1 MAVLDINLEIPQSAN
16 NQKKGLDID
25 LSNIL
30 AGNTLKTSDLFPKD
44 PDIQP
49 TKNPQ
54 EEASISQMGLALGTE
69 IAIGETGR
77 IAGATAAGPLGY
89 IVGGLSAGAAGSYI
103 AQRMI
108 NPDNISYGRILADS
122 FINLIPGSK
131 SKKGMEAVKDAVVR
145 QGGIGAGIA
154 AGGVTV
160 EKGFDEGRMPTI
172 DELTSAGFTGAL
184 LGAGLGLTGA
194 AFSKT
199 YSKIQGLESRDVLKL
214 VETDKDV
221 KLLSDKINGLSKKQL
236 ETFKIENEETYLRF
250 RENWDDENIRQR
262 LIQDE
267 VAGGL
272 YKDGGILKTLG
283 KDDAD
288 YYLQKRLAE
297 QKIKDQ
303 TDLLIDS
310 NKLIN
315 DGLIRKVGILNKTP
329 GMESRTV
336 EEFSKDL
343 DTILLAKYAPK
354 VNKRLGADGRSGMTN
369 QSAKAT
375 LDKMKKNGTL
385 DLLDTEIKELQ
396 FLSKKILDTAEGGG
410 LVSKEQ
416 AAIWRKERP
425 DYVPLNRI
433 VDETDIKSYFNPRN
447 AFGEVRTTGIKQLKG
462 SDLEV
467 GSIRKN
473 INESL
478 AQTIRRA
485 ETNKANIAFK
495 RLLDQN
501 KDVADSIVNVRADKQ
516 PYYKQVETDKFQDN
530 VKPSDTTLS
539 VFEDGKKTLIDFK
552 DKTLAEAFKG
562 RPKQEMN
569 EYVKAIFNGATW
581 INRKLGSLYTR
592 YSPEFMI
599 PNLSRDRTEAF
610 VNSMTKLGFKSPVSR
625 QAAQLLNPKNIGT
638 DMKTVYKIEMK
649 KAKAETPAEIKLFEE
664 YKDFKQSGGA
674 VGGYGLSTVQQ
685 VEDKVARLADM
696 TKDGTFFTASMK
708 QRIDK
713 VDDLVNNFN
722 KMFEDGTRF
731 GVFRMMKNQGFS
743 SDKAALAARN
753 SSFDPT
759 LGGKQVGLIRAG
771 YLFANPAIQANKVL
785 FGNVFKKD
793 PDGTRRN
800 LVRTLGGLMAIT
812 GAIDYYN
819 TYKDPEWREKLKST
833 NGSNWVTN
841 RNLVFIT
848 GENEDGELNYVSLP
862 IGYALVP
869 LKVSMDKVQQAI
881 RQDLN
886 QEPGAV
892 AKEIG
897 EEFFDTLSPFGGSPV
912 PTPLRPY
919 SELIANEDGLGRA
932 IRPEW
937 LETRNMHSSE
947 KVFPWTA
954 QTYGGEMAMNLADTA
969 KNLGY
974 EVSPESLKYLAATY
988 FGGPGQFLQR
998 ILNVTSKIYNG
1009 QAPSPRDIPILRR
1022 FYGESYDEVFA
1033 ARAGKFSEIEQIQKE
1048 DNTEK
1053 ARNGRLAYDIFKRME
1068 DAKPNERRKILA
1080 DEILKNPENMNEQV
1094 IKGITK
1100 RIKNKQMGL
1109 TSTDA
1114 RVKSLSINKRAEYLA
1129 DQMQTMTIPQ
1139 IQKYIK
1145 DQQNKG
1151 ILTDNVKEVLVR
1163 LRQFQD
1169 IKLRKT
1175 E

>member
-785 FGNVFKKD
+785 FKNVFK
-793 PDGTRRN
+793 TREN
-800 LVRTLGGLMAIT
+800 VAKTLGGLMAIT
-812 GAIDYYN
+812 GAVDYYN
-819 TYKDPEWREKLKST
+819 TYRDPEWREKLKST

>member
-1 MAVLDINLEIPQSAN
+1 MAVLDIDLEIPQSAN

-49 TKNPQ
+49 TRNPQ

-77 IAGATAAGPLGY
+77 IAGATVAGPLGY

-315 DGLIRKVGILNKTP
+315 DGLIRKAGILNKTP

-343 DTILLAKYAPK
+343 DTILLAKYAPE
-354 VNKRLGADGRSGMTN
+354 VNRRLGENNRAGMSN
-369 QSAKAT
+369 ESAKAT

-410 LVSKEQ
+410 LVSKTQ
-416 AAIWRKERP
+416 ADIWRKERP

-433 VDETDIKSYFNPRN
+433 SDETDIKSYFNTGKN

-462 SDLEV
+462 SNLEV
-467 GSIRKN
+467 DSIRKN

-516 PYYKQVETDKFQDN
+516 PYYKQVEVDKFQDN

-539 VFEDGKKTLIDFK
+539 VFEDGQRTLIDFK

-562 RPKQEMN
+562 RPKEEMN
-569 EYVKAIFNGATW
+569 QYVKAVFNGATW

-610 VNSMTKLGFKSPVSR
+610 VNSMTKLGFKNPVSK

-696 TKDGTFFTASMK
+696 TKDGAFFTASMK
-708 QRIDK
+708 QKIDK

-759 LGGKQVGLIRAG
+759 LGGKQVGLLRAG

-785 FGNVFKKD
+785 FTNVFKSKE
-793 PDGTRRN
+793 N
-800 LVRTLGGLMAIT
+800 IAKTLGGLMAIT
-812 GAIDYYN
+812 GAVDYYN
-819 TYKDPEWREKLKST
+819 TYRDPEWREKLKST

-892 AKEIG
+892 AKEIRD
-897 EEFFDTLSPFGGSPV
+897 EFFDTLSPFGGSLV
-912 PTPLRPY
+912 PTPARPY
-919 SELIANEDGLGRA
+919 TELIANEDGLGRA

-937 LETRNMHSSE
+937 LETRNIHSSE
-947 KVFPWTA
+947 KIFPWTA

-974 EVSPESLKYLAATY
+974 EVSPESLKYLAGTY

-998 ILNVTSKIYNG
+998 ILNVTSKMYNG

-1080 DEILKNPENMNEQV
+1080 DEVLKNPENMNEQV

-1109 TSTDA
+1109 TSADA

-1129 DQMQTMTIPQ
+1129 NQMQTMTIPQ

>member
-194 AFSKT
+194 AFSKV
-199 YSKIQGLESRDVLKL
+199 YSKIEGLESRDVLKL
-214 VETDKDV
+214 IETDKDV

-785 FGNVFKKD
+785 FKNVFK
-793 PDGTRRN
+793 TREN
-800 LVRTLGGLMAIT
+800 VAKTLGGLMAIT
-812 GAIDYYN
+812 GAVDYYN
-819 TYKDPEWREKLKST
+819 TYRDPEWREKLKST

>member
-343 DTILLAKYAPK
+343 DTILLAKYAPE
-354 VNKRLGADGRSGMTN
+354 VNKRLGKNNRAGMSDE
-369 QSAKAT
+369 SAKAT

-785 FGNVFKKD
+785 FKNVFK
-793 PDGTRRN
+793 TREN
-800 LVRTLGGLMAIT
+800 VAKTLGGLMAIT
-812 GAIDYYN
+812 GAVDYYN
-819 TYKDPEWREKLKST
+819 TYRDPEWREKLKST

-954 QTYGGEMAMNLADTA
+954 HTYGGEMAMNLADTA

-974 EVSPESLKYLAATY
+974 EVSPDSLKYLAATY

>member
-1 MAVLDINLEIPQSAN
+1 MAVLDIELKTPQPVN
-16 NQKKGLDID
+16 NQSKGLDID
-25 LSNIL
+25 LSNVL
-30 AGNTLKTSDLFPKD
+30 AGNKVKTSDLFGKD
-44 PDIQP
+44 SDIET
-49 TKNPQ
+49 TKDLNA
-54 EEASISQMGLALGTE
+54 EASVSQMATALGTE
-69 IAIGETGR
+69 IAIGEAGR
-77 IAGATAAGPLGY
+77 LGGASVAGPIGY
-89 IVGGLSAGAAGSYI
+89 VIGGLASGAAGSYI

-131 SKKGMEAVKDAVVR
+131 GKKGIEAVTDAVAR

-154 AGGVTV
+154 AGGVTI

-172 DELTSAGFTGAL
+172 EELTNAGFTGAL
-184 LGAGLGLTGA
+184 LGGGLGLTGN
-194 AFSKT
+194 AFSRA
-199 YSKIQGLESRDVLKL
+199 YSKIEGLETRDVVKL
-214 VETDKDV
+214 INTDSDV
-221 KLLSDKINGLSKKQL
+221 KTLSERVNGLRKKQL
-236 ETFKIENEETYLRF
+236 EKFKTENEEAYLDF
-250 RENWDDENIRQR
+250 RERWDDENIRQR
-262 LIQDE
+262 LIQED

-272 YKDGGILKTLG
+272 YKDGGPLKTLG

-297 QKIKDQ
+297 QKIKDK

-310 NKLIN
+310 NKIIN
-315 DGLIRKVGILNKTP
+315 DGLIKKGADI
-329 GMESRTV
+329 GRTAD
-336 EEFSKDL
+336 ELSKDL
-343 DTILLAKYAPK
+343 DTVLLAKYAPE
-354 VNKRLGADGRSGMTN
+354 VNKRLGKDGASGMSN
-369 QSAKAT
+369 LASKQT

-385 DLLDTEIKELQ
+385 DLLDAEIKELQ
-396 FLSKKILDTAEGGG
+396 FLSKKILDTAEEGG
-410 LVSKEQ
+410 LVSKLQ
-416 AAIWRKERP
+416 ASIWRKERP

-433 VDETDIKSYFNPRN
+433 IDETDIKSYFSPRN
-447 AFGEVRTTGIKQLKG
+447 AFNEVKTTGIKTLKG

-467 GSIRKN
+467 SSIRKN

-478 AQTIRRA
+478 TQTIRRA

-495 RLLDQN
+495 KLLDQN
-501 KDVADSIVNVRADKQ
+501 RDVADSIVTTRKDNQ
-516 PYYKQVETDKFQDN
+516 PYYKQVDTDTFQDKI
-530 VKPSDTTLS
+530 KPSDTTLS
-539 VFEDGKKTLIDFK
+539 VFENGEKLLINFK
-552 DKTLAEAFKG
+552 DKKLARAFKG
-562 RPKQEMN
+562 RPKKEL
-569 EYVKAIFNGATW
+569 EGITKAIFNGATW

-610 VNSMTKLGFKSPVSR
+610 VNSMTKLGFKNPVSK

-638 DMKTVYKIEMK
+638 DMKTVYNIEMK
-649 KAKAETPAEIKLFEE
+649 KAKPQTPQEIKLFEE
-664 YKDFKQSGGA
+664 YQDFKKSGGA

-696 TKDGTFFTASMK
+696 TKDGTFFTATMK
-708 QRIDK
+708 QKIDK

-759 LGGKQVGLIRAG
+759 LGGTDVGVLRAG

-785 FGNVFKKD
+785 FKNVFKSRENIAK
-793 PDGTRRN
+793 
-800 LVRTLGGLMAIT
+800 TLGGLMAIT

-848 GENEDGELNYVSLP
+848 GENEDGELTYTSLP

-869 LKVSMDKVQQAI
+869 LKVTMDKVQQAI
-881 RQDLN
+881 RQNLD
-886 QEPGAV
+886 QEGV
-892 AKEIG
+892 DIAKEIG
-897 EEFFDTLSPFGGSPV
+897 EEFFDTLSPFGGSIV

-919 SELIANEDGLGRA
+919 TELLANEDGLGRA

-937 LETRNMHSSE
+937 LETRNINSSE
-947 KVFPWTA
+947 KIFPWTA

-969 KNLGY
+969 KNLGF
-974 EVSPESLKYLAATY
+974 EVSPESLKYLAGTY

-998 ILNVTSKIYNG
+998 ILNVTSKVYNG
-1009 QAPSPRDIPILRR
+1009 ETPSPRDIPILRR

-1033 ARAGKFSEIEQIQKE
+1033 ARAGKFSEIEEIQKE

-1053 ARNGRLAYDIFKRME
+1053 ARNGRLAYEIFKKME
-1068 DAKPNERRKILA
+1068 DAKPSERKKILA
-1080 DEILKNPENMNEQV
+1080 NEVLNNAQNMNEQV
-1094 IKGITK
+1094 IKGIQK
-1100 RIKNKQMGL
+1100 RIKNKQIGL

-1114 RVKSLSINKRAEYLA
+1114 RVKSLSINKRAEYLVN
-1129 DQMQTMTIPQ
+1129 QMQDMTIPQ
-1139 IQKYIK
+1139 IKKYIK
-1145 DQQNKG
+1145 DQQAKG
-1151 ILTDNVKEVLVR
+1151 ILTDNVKEVLIR
-1163 LRQFQD
+1163 LKDFQD
-1169 IKLRKT
+1169 IKLRKVQ
-1175 E
+1175 

>member
-1 MAVLDINLEIPQSAN
+1 MAVLDIELGTPQPTN
-16 NQKKGLDID
+16 NQSKGLDID

-30 AGNTLKTSDLFPKD
+30 AGNKVKTSDLFGKD
-44 PDIQP
+44 SDIEA
-49 TKNPQ
+49 TKDLNA
-54 EEASISQMGLALGTE
+54 EASVSQMATALGTE
-69 IAIGETGR
+69 IAIGEAGR
-77 IAGATAAGPLGY
+77 LGGATVAGPLGY
-89 IVGGLSAGAAGSYI
+89 VVGGLASGAAGSYI
-103 AQRMI
+103 AQRML

-131 SKKGMEAVKDAVVR
+131 GKKGLEAVTDAVAR

-154 AGGVTV
+154 AGGVTI

-172 DELTSAGFTGAL
+172 EELTNAGFTGAL
-184 LGAGLGLTGA
+184 LGGGLGLTGNM
-194 AFSKT
+194 FSRA
-199 YSKIQGLESRDVLKL
+199 YSKIEGLETRDVIKL
-214 VETDKDV
+214 INTDSDV
-221 KLLSDKINGLSKKQL
+221 KTLSERIDGLRKQGIEKIKTENKEFYL
-236 ETFKIENEETYLRF
+236 EQ
-250 RENWDDENIRQR
+250 REKWDDENIRQMQ
-262 LIQDE
+262 LQDV
-267 VAGGL
+267 VADGL
-272 YKDGGILKTLG
+272 YKPGGPLKTLG

-315 DGLIRKVGILNKTP
+315 DGLIKKGAKIN
-329 GMESRTV
+329 RTAD
-336 EEFSKDL
+336 ELSKDL
-343 DTILLAKYAPK
+343 DTILLAKYAPE
-354 VNKRLGADGRSGMTN
+354 VNKRLGKDEASGMSN
-369 QSAKAT
+369 LSAKQT

-385 DLLDTEIKELQ
+385 DLLDDEIKELQ

-410 LVSKEQ
+410 LVSKRQ
-416 AAIWRKERP
+416 AGIWRKERP

-433 VDETDIKSYFNPRN
+433 IDETDIKSYFSPRN
-447 AFGEVRTTGIKQLKG
+447 AFNEVKTTGIRTLKG

-467 GSIRKN
+467 SSIRKN

-485 ETNKANIAFK
+485 ETNKANIAFRK
-495 RLLDQN
+495 LLDQN
-501 KDVADSIVNVRADKQ
+501 RDVADSIVTIRKDKQ
-516 PYYKQVETDKFQDN
+516 PYYKQVDTDTFQDRA
-530 VKPSDTTLS
+530 KPSDTTLS
-539 VFEDGKKTLIDFK
+539 VFENGEKTLINFK
-552 DKTLAEAFKG
+552 DKNLAQAFKG
-562 RPKQEMN
+562 RPKKEL
-569 EYVKAIFNGATW
+569 EGLTKALFNGATW

-610 VNSMTKLGFKSPVSR
+610 VNSMTKLGFKSPVSK
-625 QAAQLLNPKNIGT
+625 QAAQLLNPKNIGI
-638 DMKTVYKIEMK
+638 DMKTVYNIEMK
-649 KAKAETPAEIKLFEE
+649 KAKAQTPQEVKLFDE
-664 YKDFKQSGGA
+664 YQDFKRSGGA

-685 VEDKVARLADM
+685 VEDKVARLSDM

-708 QRIDK
+708 QKIDK

-731 GVFRMMKNQGFS
+731 GVFRMMKSQGFS

-759 LGGKQVGLIRAG
+759 LGGTSVGAIRAG

-785 FGNVFKKD
+785 FKNVFKSKE
-793 PDGTRRN
+793 N
-800 LVRTLGGLMAIT
+800 IAKTLGGLMAIT

-848 GENEDGELNYVSLP
+848 GENEDGELTYASLP

-869 LKVSMDKVQQAI
+869 LKVTMDKVQQAV
-881 RQDLN
+881 RQNLDQEGGDL
-886 QEPGAV
+886 

-897 EEFFDTLSPFGGSPV
+897 KEFFDTLSPFGGSAV

-919 SELIANEDGLGRA
+919 TELLANEDGLGRA

-937 LETRNMHSSE
+937 LETRNINSSE
-947 KVFPWTA
+947 KIFPWTA

-969 KNLGY
+969 KNLGF
-974 EVSPESLKYLAATY
+974 EVSPESLKYLAGTY

-998 ILNVTSKIYNG
+998 ILNVTSKVYNG
-1009 QAPSPRDIPILRR
+1009 QDLSPRDIPIARR
-1022 FYGESYDEVFA
+1022 FFGESYDEVFA
-1033 ARAGKFSEIEQIQKE
+1033 ARAGKFSEIEEIQKE

-1053 ARNGRLAYDIFKRME
+1053 ARNGRLAYEIFKKME
-1068 DAKPNERRKILA
+1068 DAKPSERRQILA
-1080 DEILKNPENMNEQV
+1080 NEVLNNAQNMNEQV
-1094 IKGITK
+1094 IKGIQK
-1100 RIKNKQMGL
+1100 RIKNKQIGL

-1114 RVKSLSINKRAEYLA
+1114 RVKSLSINKRAEYLTN
-1129 DQMQTMTIPQ
+1129 QMQDMTIPQ

-1145 DQQNKG
+1145 DQQAKG
-1151 ILTDNVKEVLVR
+1151 ILTDNVKEVLIR
-1163 LRQFQD
+1163 LKDFQD
-1169 IKLRKT
+1169 IKLRKS

>member
-1 MAVLDINLEIPQSAN
+1 MAVLDIELKTPQPTN
-16 NQKKGLDID
+16 NQSKGLDID
-25 LSNIL
+25 LSNVL
-30 AGNTLKTSDLFPKD
+30 AGNKVKTSDLFGKD
-44 PDIQP
+44 PNIET
-49 TKNPQ
+49 TKDLNA
-54 EEASISQMGLALGTE
+54 EASVSQMATALGTE
-69 IAIGETGR
+69 IAIGEAGR
-77 IAGATAAGPLGY
+77 LGGATVAGPLGY
-89 IVGGLSAGAAGSYI
+89 VVGGLASGAAGSYI

-131 SKKGMEAVKDAVVR
+131 GKKGLEAVTDAVAR

-154 AGGVTV
+154 AGGVTI

-172 DELTSAGFTGAL
+172 EELTNAGFTGAL
-184 LGAGLGLTGA
+184 LGGGLGLTGNM
-194 AFSKT
+194 FSRA
-199 YSKIQGLESRDVLKL
+199 YSKIEGLETRDVIKL
-214 VETDKDV
+214 INTDSDV
-221 KLLSDKINGLSKKQL
+221 KTLSERVDTLGKQQL
-236 ETFKIENEETYLRF
+236 EKFKTENKEAYLDF
-250 RENWDDENIRQR
+250 REKWDDQNIRQR
-262 LIQDE
+262 IIQED

-272 YKDGGILKTLG
+272 YKDGGPLKTLG

-297 QKIKDQ
+297 QKIKDK

-310 NKLIN
+310 NKVIN
-315 DGLIRKVGILNKTP
+315 DGLIKKGARIN
-329 GMESRTV
+329 RTAD
-336 EEFSKDL
+336 ELSKDL
-343 DTILLAKYAPK
+343 DTILLAKYAPE
-354 VNKRLGADGRSGMTN
+354 VNKRLGKDGASGMSN
-369 QSAKAT
+369 LASKET

-385 DLLDTEIKELQ
+385 DLLDAEINELQ
-396 FLSKKILDTAEGGG
+396 FLSKKILDTAEEGG
-410 LVSKEQ
+410 LVSKAQ
-416 AAIWRKERP
+416 ASIWRKERP

-433 VDETDIKSYFNPRN
+433 IDDTDIKSYFSPRN
-447 AFGEVRTTGIKQLKG
+447 AFNEVKTTGIKTLKG

-467 GSIRKN
+467 SSIRKN

-495 RLLDQN
+495 KLLDQN
-501 KDVADSIVNVRADKQ
+501 RDVADSIVTIRKDNQ
-516 PYYKQVETDKFQDN
+516 PYYKQVDTDTFQDR

-539 VFEDGKKTLIDFK
+539 VFENGEKTLINFK
-552 DKTLAEAFKG
+552 DKKLAQAFKG
-562 RPKQEMN
+562 RPKKEL
-569 EYVKAIFNGATW
+569 EGLTKALFNGATW

-610 VNSMTKLGFKSPVSR
+610 VNSMTKLGFKNPVSK

-638 DMKTVYKIEMK
+638 DMKTVYNIEMK
-649 KAKAETPAEIKLFEE
+649 KAKAQTPEEVKLFDE
-664 YKDFKQSGGA
+664 YQDFKRSGGA

-685 VEDKVARLADM
+685 VEDKVARLSDM

-708 QRIDK
+708 QKIDK

-731 GVFRMMKNQGFS
+731 GVFRMMKSQGFS

-759 LGGKQVGLIRAG
+759 LGGTSVGAIRAG

-785 FGNVFKKD
+785 FKNVFKSKE
-793 PDGTRRN
+793 N
-800 LVRTLGGLMAIT
+800 IAKTLGGLMAIT

-848 GENEDGELNYVSLP
+848 GENEDGELTYASLP

-869 LKVSMDKVQQAI
+869 LKVTMDKVQQAV
-881 RQDLN
+881 RQNLDQDGGDL
-886 QEPGAV
+886 

-897 EEFFDTLSPFGGSPV
+897 EEFLDTLNPFGGSLV
-912 PTPLRPY
+912 PTPVRPY
-919 SELIANEDGLGRA
+919 FELISNEDGLGRA

-937 LETRNMHSSE
+937 LETRNINSSE
-947 KVFPWTA
+947 KIFPWTA

-969 KNLGY
+969 KNLGF
-974 EVSPESLKYLAATY
+974 EVSPESLKYLAGTY
-988 FGGPGQFLQR
+988 FGGPGQFFQR
-998 ILNVTSKIYNG
+998 ILNVTSKVYNG
-1009 QAPSPRDIPILRR
+1009 EDLSPRDIPIARR

-1033 ARAGKFSEIEQIQKE
+1033 ARAGKFSEIEEIQKE

-1053 ARNGRLAYDIFKRME
+1053 ARNGRLAYEIFKKME
-1068 DAKPNERRKILA
+1068 DAKPSERRKILA
-1080 DEILKNPENMNEQV
+1080 NEVLNNAQNMNEQV
-1094 IKGITK
+1094 IKGIQK
-1100 RIKNKQMGL
+1100 RIKNKQIGL

-1114 RVKSLSINKRAEYLA
+1114 RVKSLSINKRAEYLTN
-1129 DQMQTMTIPQ
+1129 QMQDMTIPQ

-1145 DQQNKG
+1145 DQQAKG
-1151 ILTDNVKEVLVR
+1151 ILTDNVKEVLIR
-1163 LRQFQD
+1163 SKDFQD
-1169 IKLRKT
+1169 IKLRKS

>member
-1 MAVLDINLEIPQSAN
+1 MAVLDIEIPQSAN

-649 KAKAETPAEIKLFEE
+649 KAKAETPAEIILFEE

-785 FGNVFKKD
+785 FKNVFK
-793 PDGTRRN
+793 TREN
-800 LVRTLGGLMAIT
+800 VAKTLGGLMAIT
-812 GAIDYYN
+812 GAVDYYN
-819 TYKDPEWREKLKST
+819 TYRDPEWREKLKST

-1163 LRQFQD
+1163 LKQFQD

>member
-1 MAVLDINLEIPQSAN
+1 MAVLDIELGTPQPTN
-16 NQKKGLDID
+16 NQTKGLDID
-25 LSNIL
+25 LSNAL
-30 AGNTLKTSDLFPKD
+30 AGNKVKTSDLFGKD
-44 PDIQP
+44 SDIET
-49 TKNPQ
+49 TKDLNA
-54 EEASISQMGLALGTE
+54 EASVSQMATALGTE
-69 IAIGETGR
+69 IAIGEAGR
-77 IAGATAAGPLGY
+77 LGGATVAGPLGY
-89 IVGGLSAGAAGSYI
+89 VVGGLASGAAGSYI

-131 SKKGMEAVKDAVVR
+131 GKKGLEAVTDAVAR

-154 AGGVTV
+154 AGGVTI

-172 DELTSAGFTGAL
+172 EELTNAGFTGAL
-184 LGAGLGLTGA
+184 LGGGLGLTGNM
-194 AFSKT
+194 FSRA
-199 YSKIQGLESRDVLKL
+199 YSKIEGLETRDVIKL
-214 VETDKDV
+214 INTDSDV
-221 KLLSDKINGLSKKQL
+221 KTLSERIDGLRKQGIEKIKTENKEFYL
-236 ETFKIENEETYLRF
+236 EQ
-250 RENWDDENIRQR
+250 REKWDDENIRQMQ
-262 LIQDE
+262 LQDV
-267 VAGGL
+267 VADGL
-272 YKDGGILKTLG
+272 YKPGGPLKTLG

-303 TDLLIDS
+303 TDFLIDS

-315 DGLIRKVGILNKTP
+315 DGLIKKTVLLNKTP
-329 GMESRTV
+329 GMEARTV
-336 EEFSKDL
+336 DELSKDL
-343 DTILLAKYAPK
+343 DTILLAKYAPE
-354 VNKRLGADGRSGMTN
+354 VNRRLGKNNRAGMSDE
-369 QSAKAT
+369 SAKET

-410 LVSKEQ
+410 LVSKTQ
-416 AAIWRKERP
+416 ADIWRKERP

-433 VDETDIKSYFNPRN
+433 SDETDIKSYFNTGRN

-462 SDLEV
+462 SNLEV
-467 GSIRKN
+467 DSIRKN

-501 KDVADSIVNVRADKQ
+501 KDVADSIVNVRVDKQ
-516 PYYKQVETDKFQDN
+516 PYYKQVETNKFQDN
-530 VKPSDTTLS
+530 VKTSDTTLS
-539 VFEDGKKTLIDFK
+539 VFEDGQKTLIDFK

-649 KAKAETPAEIKLFEE
+649 KAKAETPAEKKLFEE

-685 VEDKVARLADM
+685 VEDKVARLANM

-731 GVFRMMKNQGFS
+731 GVFRIMKNQGFS

-759 LGGKQVGLIRAG
+759 LGGKQVGLLRAG

-785 FGNVFKKD
+785 FTNVFKSKE
-793 PDGTRRN
+793 N
-800 LVRTLGGLMAIT
+800 IAKTLGGLMAIT
-812 GAIDYYN
+812 GAVDYYN
-819 TYKDPEWREKLKST
+819 TYQDPEWREKLKST

-848 GENEDGELNYVSLP
+848 GKNEDGELNYVSLP

-886 QEPGAV
+886 QEPGDA
-892 AKEIG
+892 AKEIRD
-897 EEFFDTLSPFGGSPV
+897 EFFDTLSPFGGSLV
-912 PTPLRPY
+912 PTPARPY
-919 SELIANEDGLGRA
+919 TELIANEDGLGRA

-937 LETRNMHSSE
+937 LETRNIHSSE
-947 KVFPWTA
+947 KIFPWTA

-974 EVSPESLKYLAATY
+974 EVSPESLKYLAGTY

-998 ILNVTSKIYNG
+998 ILNVTSKMYNG

-1080 DEILKNPENMNEQV
+1080 DEVLKNPENMNEQV

-1109 TSTDA
+1109 TSADA

-1129 DQMQTMTIPQ
+1129 NQMQTMTIPQ

>member
-1 MAVLDINLEIPQSAN
+1 MAVLDIELGTPQPTN
-16 NQKKGLDID
+16 NQSKGLDID
-25 LSNIL
+25 LSNVL
-30 AGNTLKTSDLFPKD
+30 AGNKVKTSDLFGKD
-44 PDIQP
+44 SDIET
-49 TKNPQ
+49 TKDLNA
-54 EEASISQMGLALGTE
+54 EASVSQMATALGTE
-69 IAIGETGR
+69 IAIGEAGR
-77 IAGATAAGPLGY
+77 LGGATVAGPLGY
-89 IVGGLSAGAAGSYI
+89 VVGGLASGAAGSYI

-131 SKKGMEAVKDAVVR
+131 GKKGLEAVTDAVAR

-154 AGGVTV
+154 AGGVTI

-172 DELTSAGFTGAL
+172 EELTNAGFTGAL
-184 LGAGLGLTGA
+184 LGGGLGLTGNM
-194 AFSKT
+194 FSRA
-199 YSKIQGLESRDVLKL
+199 YSKIEGLETRDVIKL
-214 VETDKDV
+214 INTDSDV
-221 KLLSDKINGLSKKQL
+221 KTLSEKVDTLGKQQL
-236 ETFKIENEETYLRF
+236 EKFKTENKEAYLDF
-250 RENWDDENIRQR
+250 REKWDDENIRQR
-262 LIQDE
+262 IIQED

-272 YKDGGILKTLG
+272 YKDGGPLKTLG

-297 QKIKDQ
+297 QKIKDK

-310 NKLIN
+310 NKVIN
-315 DGLIRKVGILNKTP
+315 DGLIKKGARIN
-329 GMESRTV
+329 RTAD
-336 EEFSKDL
+336 ELSKDL
-343 DTILLAKYAPK
+343 DTILLAKYAPE
-354 VNKRLGADGRSGMTN
+354 VNKRLGKDGASGMSN
-369 QSAKAT
+369 LASKET

-385 DLLDTEIKELQ
+385 DLLDAEINELQ
-396 FLSKKILDTAEGGG
+396 FLSKKILDTAEEGG
-410 LVSKEQ
+410 LVSKAQ
-416 AAIWRKERP
+416 ASIWRKERP

-433 VDETDIKSYFNPRN
+433 IDDTDIKSYFSPRN
-447 AFGEVRTTGIKQLKG
+447 AFNEVKTTGIRTLKG

-467 GSIRKN
+467 SSIRKN

-495 RLLDQN
+495 KLLDQN
-501 KDVADSIVNVRADKQ
+501 RDVADSIVTIRKDNQ
-516 PYYKQVETDKFQDN
+516 PYYKQVDTDTFQDR

-539 VFEDGKKTLIDFK
+539 VFENGEKTLINFK
-552 DKTLAEAFKG
+552 DKKLAQAFKG
-562 RPKQEMN
+562 RPKKEL
-569 EYVKAIFNGATW
+569 EGLTKALFNGATW

-610 VNSMTKLGFKSPVSR
+610 VNSMTKLGFKSPVSK

-638 DMKTVYKIEMK
+638 DMKTVYNIEMK
-649 KAKAETPAEIKLFEE
+649 KAKAQTPEEVKLFDE
-664 YKDFKQSGGA
+664 YQDFKRSGGA

-685 VEDKVARLADM
+685 VEDKVARLSDM

-708 QRIDK
+708 QKIDK

-731 GVFRMMKNQGFS
+731 GVFRMMKSQGFS

-759 LGGKQVGLIRAG
+759 LGGTSVGAIRAG

-785 FGNVFKKD
+785 FKNVFKSKE
-793 PDGTRRN
+793 N
-800 LVRTLGGLMAIT
+800 IAKTLGGLMAIT

-848 GENEDGELNYVSLP
+848 GENEDGELTYASLP

-869 LKVSMDKVQQAI
+869 LKVTMDKVQQAV
-881 RQDLN
+881 RQNLDQDGGDL
-886 QEPGAV
+886 

-897 EEFFDTLSPFGGSPV
+897 EEFLDTLNPFGGSLV

-919 SELIANEDGLGRA
+919 TELLANEDGLGRA

-937 LETRNMHSSE
+937 LETRNINSSE
-947 KVFPWTA
+947 KIFPWTA

-969 KNLGY
+969 KNLGF
-974 EVSPESLKYLAATY
+974 EVSPESLKYLAGTY

-998 ILNVTSKIYNG
+998 ILNVTSKVYNG
-1009 QAPSPRDIPILRR
+1009 QDLSPRDIPILRR

-1033 ARAGKFSEIEQIQKE
+1033 ARAGKFSEIEEIQKE

-1053 ARNGRLAYDIFKRME
+1053 ARNGRLAYEIFKKME
-1068 DAKPNERRKILA
+1068 DAKPSERRKILA
-1080 DEILKNPENMNEQV
+1080 NEVLNNAQNMNEQV
-1094 IKGITK
+1094 IKGIQK
-1100 RIKNKQMGL
+1100 RIKNKQIGL

-1114 RVKSLSINKRAEYLA
+1114 RVKSLSINKRAEYLTN
-1129 DQMQTMTIPQ
+1129 QMQDMTIPQ

-1145 DQQNKG
+1145 DQQAKG
-1151 ILTDNVKEVLVR
+1151 ILTENVKEVLIR
-1163 LRQFQD
+1163 LKDFQD
-1169 IKLRKT
+1169 IKLRKS

>member
-1 MAVLDINLEIPQSAN
+1 MAVLDIEIPQSAN

-25 LSNIL
+25 LSNVL
-30 AGNTLKTSDLFPKD
+30 TGNTLKTSDLFPKD

-49 TKNPQ
+49 TRNPQ

-77 IAGATAAGPLGY
+77 IAGATVAGPLGY
-89 IVGGLSAGAAGSYI
+89 IIGGLSAGAAGSYV

-131 SKKGMEAVKDAVVR
+131 SKKGMEAVTDAVVR

-214 VETDKDV
+214 IETDKDV

-236 ETFKIENEETYLRF
+236 ETFKIENEEAYIRF

-315 DGLIRKVGILNKTP
+315 DGLIRKAGILNKTP

-336 EEFSKDL
+336 EELSKDL
-343 DTILLAKYAPK
+343 DTILLAKYAPE
-354 VNKRLGADGRSGMTN
+354 VNRRLGADGRSGMTN

-610 VNSMTKLGFKSPVSR
+610 VNSMTKLGFKSPVSK

-649 KAKAETPAEIKLFEE
+649 KAKAETSAEKKLFEE

-785 FGNVFKKD
+785 FKNVFKKD

-812 GAIDYYN
+812 GAVDYYN
-819 TYKDPEWREKLKST
+819 TYQDPEWREKLKST

-937 LETRNMHSSE
+937 LETRNVHSSE
-947 KVFPWTA
+947 KIFPWTA

-1009 QAPSPRDIPILRR
+1009 QDLSPRDYPVARR

-1053 ARNGRLAYDIFKRME
+1053 ARNARLAYDIFKRME

-1080 DEILKNPENMNEQV
+1080 DEVLKNPENMNEQV
-1094 IKGITK
+1094 IKGIIK

>member
-1 MAVLDINLEIPQSAN
+1 MAVLDIKIPQSAN

-25 LSNIL
+25 LSNVL
-30 AGNTLKTSDLFPKD
+30 TGNTLKTSDLFPKD

-49 TKNPQ
+49 TRNPQ

-77 IAGATAAGPLGY
+77 IAGATVAGPLGY
-89 IVGGLSAGAAGSYI
+89 IIGGLSAGAAGSYV

-214 VETDKDV
+214 IETDKDV

-236 ETFKIENEETYLRF
+236 ETFKIENEESYLRF

-315 DGLIRKVGILNKTP
+315 DGLIRKAGILNKTP

-336 EEFSKDL
+336 EELSKDL
-343 DTILLAKYAPK
+343 DTILLAKYAPE
-354 VNKRLGADGRSGMTN
+354 VNRRLGENNRAGISN
-369 QSAKAT
+369 ESAKAT

-433 VDETDIKSYFNPRN
+433 VDETDIKSYFNPKN

-610 VNSMTKLGFKSPVSR
+610 VNSMTKLGFKSPVSK

-649 KAKAETPAEIKLFEE
+649 KAKAETPAEKKLFEE

-713 VDDLVNNFN
+713 VDDLFNNFN

-771 YLFANPAIQANKVL
+771 YLFANPAIQANKIL
-785 FGNVFKKD
+785 FKNVFK
-793 PDGTRRN
+793 TREN
-800 LVRTLGGLMAIT
+800 VAKTLGGLMAIT
-812 GAIDYYN
+812 GAVDYYN
-819 TYKDPEWREKLKST
+819 TYQDPEWREKLKST

-897 EEFFDTLSPFGGSPV
+897 EEFFDTLSPFGGSLV

-974 EVSPESLKYLAATY
+974 EVSPESLKYLAGTY

>member
-501 KDVADSIVNVRADKQ
+501 KDVANSIVNVRADKQ

-530 VKPSDTTLS
+530 VKPSNTTLS

-785 FGNVFKKD
+785 FKNVFK
-793 PDGTRRN
+793 TREN
-800 LVRTLGGLMAIT
+800 VAKTLGGLMAIT
-812 GAIDYYN
+812 GAVDYYN
-819 TYKDPEWREKLKST
+819 TYQDPEWREKLKST